1 MSKTLWDR
9 AGIEE
14 EEGYSKQTG
23 AFSLCSPRLF
33 AVQPAKTL
41 LCWTAQRKGP
51 WTAQRKRG
59 LHSEKAPTPIPIADG
74 AVAGDKFSSRS
85 LMLDLKVGD
94 QLLELRRFAIFTDPV
109 CARDV

>member
-1 MSKTLWDR
+1 M
-9 AGIEE
+9 
-14 EEGYSKQTG
+14 
-23 AFSLCSPRLF
+23 
-33 AVQPAKTL
+33 
-41 LCWTAQRKGP
+41 WTAQRKGSQP
-51 WTAQRKRG
+51 PPASG
-59 LHSEKAPTPIPIADG
+59 IPIADG